1 MEHATGACPTEGVL
15 AMKDSIEIPQPSRGA
30 RWRWASSRGALVGGG
45 VLTAILSVGATSA
58 GASTNGHAQPPPSSS
73 HGKPPSGAARPA
85 AAGKI
90 TALSTDA
97 ITIAT
102 MSKATE
108 TITYSS
114 NTTFRTKSGT
124 STPSALA
131 VGKFISVT
139 GTKSSDGSVS
149 AKSIM
154 FGLTPAPAGGRG
166 PGGRPDKGA
175 PAKMPTTT
183 SG

>member
-1 MEHATGACPTEGVL
+1 MNN
-15 AMKDSIEIPQPSRGA
+15 SIEIPQPSRGA

-58 GASTNGHAQPPPSSS
+58 GASTSGHAQPPSSS
-73 HGKPPSGAARPA
+73 AHGKPPSGAAQPT

-90 TALSTDA
+90 TALSTDS

-102 MSKATE
+102 MSKTTE
-108 TITYSS
+108 IITYSS
-114 NTTFRTKSGT
+114 STTFRTRSGT
-124 STPSALA
+124 SGASALA

-154 FGLTPAPAGGRG
+154 LGLTQPPGGGRG
-166 PGGRPDKGA
+166 PGGRPGKGA
-175 PAKMPTTT
+175 PPKMPTKT